1 MEARHRKQVSMLIVL
16 LRSLRK
22 VETCR
27 RDFVVLLG
35 TEIPLSKEHQDLLTN
50 EGMILH
56 PTAPIIPG
64 VPTADK
70 LHVWRLT
77 QYSQCVILDQD
88 TMALRSI
95 DEVFGGK
102 GELTI
107 AHHPYDHTQAQC
119 GIPIGARGI
128 AAMIVMRPNVATFD
142 AMLAYLRRRFKAE
155 QLLFSDQ
162 TGLMC
167 FFGNKS
173 RTLPCPFVYD
183 VAMTSELWLPKW
195 EHNCRRFGQQHVL
208 RNCLADVP
216 DGCQRWAGA
225 HICAETIEHV
235 QRDCSWAAAAPEVR
249 LAHFKGNIKPWP
261 TGACRFFRYG
271 MPVVRPPST
280 ADNSPRVPLEPTDR
294 LVWNSSWPLES
305 GGSAG
310 RCISTRWK
318 LPVYWA
324 RDKVDPIA
332 PRKCCGSHVL
342 MSARWNTILANPVV
356 MTPQER
362 QLSIGTDAGRIQLG
376 SKQGHLLGLA
386 LERASLKP
394 SKVIQ
399 RARRELR
406 RQKRVRPTGA
416 GAGTKVTKSRRPMR
430 PGGLAKGEDVDD
442 DLGPPLRLPWEDDP
456 DAEQVRVPL
465 SWV

>member
-155 QLLFSDQ
+155 
-162 TGLMC
+162 
-167 FFGNKS
+167 
-173 RTLPCPFVYD
+173 
-183 VAMTSELWLPKW
+183 
-195 EHNCRRFGQQHVL
+195 HVL
-208 RNCLADVP
+208 L
-216 DGCQRWAGA
+216 
-225 HICAETIEHV
+225 
-235 QRDCSWAAAAPEVR
+235 
-249 LAHFKGNIKPWP
+249 
-261 TGACRFFRYG
+261 
-271 MPVVRPPST
+271 
-280 ADNSPRVPLEPTDR
+280 
-294 LVWNSSWPLES
+294 
-305 GGSAG
+305 
-310 RCISTRWK
+310 
-318 LPVYWA
+318 
-324 RDKVDPIA
+324 
-332 PRKCCGSHVL
+332 
-342 MSARWNTILANPVV
+342 
-356 MTPQER
+356 R
-362 QLSIGTDAGRIQLG
+362 Q
-376 SKQGHLLGLA
+376 
-386 LERASLKP
+386 
-394 SKVIQ
+394 
-399 RARRELR
+399 
-406 RQKRVRPTGA
+406 
-416 GAGTKVTKSRRPMR
+416 
-430 PGGLAKGEDVDD
+430 
-442 DLGPPLRLPWEDDP
+442 
-456 DAEQVRVPL
+456 
-465 SWV
+465 